1 MKFTGF
7 CAVAGESEL
16 NRERGFG
23 DRSCCLLLTRE

>member
-16 NRERGFG
+16 NRGRGFG
-23 DRSCCLLLTRE
+23 DRS